1 VLNLG
6 YEEPPD
12 MLYAAARHG
21 PAYGSTIAEIDDARA
36 RTMPGVRLIM
46 PVPTDVDASE
56 AKSESE
62 RPEQATRS
70 GTSRAHANKTRQR
83 SLSRAL

>member
-1 VLNLG
+1 MLNLG

-21 PAYGSTIAEIDDARA
+21 PAYRSTVAEIDDVKAK
-36 RTMPGVRLIM
+36 TMPGVRLIM
-46 PVPTDVDASE
+46 PVPRGVDASE
-56 AKSESE
+56 AKSE

-70 GTSRAHANKTRQR
+70 GTSRAKPTKRGRGA
-83 SLSRAL
+83 

>member
-1 VLNLG
+1 MRCIVHSRHG
-6 YEEPPD
+6 EPPAPP
-12 MLYAAARHG
+12 MVRRG
-21 PAYGSTIAEIDDARA
+21 AEIDDVKAK
-36 RTMPGVRLIM
+36 TMPGVRLIM
-46 PVPTDVDASE
+46 PVPQGVDASE

-70 GTSRAHANKTRQR
+70 GTSPAQANKTRQR

>member
-21 PAYGSTIAEIDDARA
+21 PAYRSTVAEIDDVKAK
-36 RTMPGVRLIM
+36 TMPAVRLIM
-46 PVPTDVDASE
+46 PVPRGVDASE

-70 GTSRAHANKTRQR
+70 GTSRAQANKTRQR